1 MVLKEPWAQC
11 ALVLRYCLTYPYLN
25 LRDFQPAQ
33 ARFNFDAAA
42 PRLEG
47 CWKDGPPEGV
57 PVFVTLWLCQPFAKF
72 CAIEI
77 VDLPIKNGDLPI

>member
-1 MVLKEPWAQC
+1 
-11 ALVLRYCLTYPYLN
+11 LTYPYLN

-47 CWKDGPPEGV
+47 WKDGPPEG
-57 PVFVTLWLCQPFAKF
+57 FPFLFKSA
-72 CAIEI
+72 AW
-77 VDLPIKNGDLPI
+77 